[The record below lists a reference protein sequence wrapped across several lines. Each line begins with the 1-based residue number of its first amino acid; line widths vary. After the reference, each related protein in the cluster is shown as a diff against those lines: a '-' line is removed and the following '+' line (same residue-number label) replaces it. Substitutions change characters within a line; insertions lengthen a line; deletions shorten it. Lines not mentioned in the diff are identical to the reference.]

1 MFFNI
6 SNNTNNS
13 HNISKLSCSINSL
26 KENLFEQSDRPSYL
40 SLVKNL
46 HESDKVVCKIFKN
59 QSIDIEESNYRR
71 PLTYSLTHIK
81 FNYLDDDDD
90 SDIVESKVS
99 DKVIEIKP
107 ITDNNNSSPSNSY
120 NFNDKNN
127 KDFLDKASDTYQNS
141 IISKAVDYKFTDN
154 SPSKAVSHSP
164 SKFSNMASQSSPKHK
179 SRSSNRISVLSFKD
193 KSGSRRTSCLRSSMF
208 YLSDKN
214 SNINELALVHE
225 MSAIY
230 HFKTR
235 EDLIR
240 NKTDIETINKKP
252 TKKVNKVKIE
262 SIKGNLITKP
272 IIMRPIGIENSLRHC
287 SDCISFVGYNENDNV
302 NDYVLNN
309 ENYIF
314 NYKIFTKTL
323 FAFTYDF
330 QCNKYFLQPIID
342 KDKQSRFIIQKIVTP
357 YVFISQKIIFIN
369 RTIIQVT
376 QEKK

>member
-1 MFFNI
+1 M
-6 SNNTNNS
+6 
-13 HNISKLSCSINSL
+13 
-26 KENLFEQSDRPSYL
+26 
-40 SLVKNL
+40 
-46 HESDKVVCKIFKN
+46 
-59 QSIDIEESNYRR
+59 
-71 PLTYSLTHIK
+71 
-81 FNYLDDDDD
+81 
-90 SDIVESKVS
+90 
-99 DKVIEIKP
+99 
-107 ITDNNNSSPSNSY
+107 SSFY
-120 NFNDKNN
+120 
-127 KDFLDKASDTYQNS
+127 
-141 IISKAVDYKFTDN
+141 
-154 SPSKAVSHSP
+154 
-164 SKFSNMASQSSPKHK
+164 
-179 SRSSNRISVLSFKD
+179 
-193 KSGSRRTSCLRSSMF
+193 MF

-214 SNINELALVHE
+214 SHINELALVHE

-376 QEKK
+376 PEKK